1 MHITLEKTF
10 YARKP
15 DSTVDELHMAVFQP
29 VAQEVDYGAKISLV
43 RNQEDTV
50 FEQTM
55 YGVDPWQATMLGIV
69 TLRLRVSLF
78 LKKSYTSLHYT
89 RECVDEGREIT
100 FDVLFPQV

>member
-1 MHITLEKTF
+1 MHIALEKTF

-15 DSTVDELHMAVFQP
+15 DSTVDELHMTVFEP
-29 VAQEVDYGAKISLV
+29 VAQDVDFGAKISLV
-43 RNQEDTV
+43 RNQVETV

-89 RECVDEGREIT
+89 RECVEEGREIT